1 MILSKRKLGSYG
13 LEVSI
18 IGLGYIGM
26 SQSYG
31 PADKKSLL
39 QHCLWHWTENIAAD
53 SIKLDSAQM
62 NILDGALVL
71 EKVSGNRYVDCIMAI
86 IDR

>member
-39 QHCLWHWTENIAAD
+39 QHCLWH
-53 SIKLDSAQM
+53 
-62 NILDGALVL
+62 
-71 EKVSGNRYVDCIMAI
+71 
-86 IDR
+86 